1 VKFAAIG
8 DVGLTLNALDPTINL
23 PAKDSVK
30 LRVAG
35 EATAAGS
42 ATVRFTGEF
51 QQKTDAVELPV
62 KVNSGYMRETTVTFG
77 TFAGQTAFKASLP
90 SYLTSKGGKEVNPQ
104 EVKALLTLAGSPF
117 IKMSRAIQYLLH
129 YPYGCVEQ
137 TSSGVLALASLRG
150 LVQNGLV
157 SGVSLEEVDKY
168 LAKGVSRL
176 LNMQVSGGGF
186 PYWPGQLEPHPWGSV
201 YATAALLQAKAQG
214 LPVAASAL
222 GDAVNYLRNVLYQE
236 RRSPSFEGF
245 VIYLLAL
252 NKNLDKS
259 AYNKV
264 ANDYPRFPREAKL
277 LTLLAARQANL
288 KPVKDLAAM
297 LKPLLEG
304 RPEADLAPDE
314 FMAIYRAPALALLA
328 GEAIMPE
335 SPLTGKAAAA
345 LMGGLDQQGI
355 WTSTSD
361 TGWALLAL
369 GQHFKKAKF
378 GGAAGKIK
386 VSQPGGSTY
395 ELTLDPQRSQTLT
408 LDAADLLKNPS
419 VKISGEPGRTWLYQ
433 LTLTYPRLDL
443 APTGAAHGF
452 KVSRTIANTDGSQ
465 EIRVGDVVKVTV
477 QLEPTARTTRY
488 VVIDDPL
495 PAGLVAVNPVFK
507 TEGPAPEEED
517 RFDYFSPEG
526 LMRFRPSHL
535 EMREDRVLAF
545 RDWVYQGPQVF
556 EYYARAVCEGTFV
569 APATK
574 VSAMY
579 SPLVY
584 GCTPKGQITIKGRP

>member
-1 VKFAAIG
+1 
-8 DVGLTLNALDPTINL
+8 
-23 PAKDSVK
+23 
-30 LRVAG
+30 
-35 EATAAGS
+35 
-42 ATVRFTGEF
+42 
-51 QQKTDAVELPV
+51 
-62 KVNSGYMRETTVTFG
+62 
-77 TFAGQTAFKASLP
+77 
-90 SYLTSKGGKEVNPQ
+90 
-104 EVKALLTLAGSPF
+104 
-117 IKMSRAIQYLLH
+117 
-129 YPYGCVEQ
+129 
-137 TSSGVLALASLRG
+137 
-150 LVQNGLV
+150 
-157 SGVSLEEVDKY
+157 
-168 LAKGVSRL
+168 
-176 LNMQVSGGGF
+176 
-186 PYWPGQLEPHPWGSV
+186 
-201 YATAALLQAKAQG
+201 
-214 LPVAASAL
+214 
-222 GDAVNYLRNVLYQE
+222 
-236 RRSPSFEGF
+236 
-245 VIYLLAL
+245 
-252 NKNLDKS
+252 
-259 AYNKV
+259 
-264 ANDYPRFPREAKL
+264 
-277 LTLLAARQANL
+277 
-288 KPVKDLAAM
+288 M

-314 FMAIYRAPALALLA
+314 FLALYRAPALALLA
-328 GEAIMPE
+328 AEAIMPDN
-335 SPLTGKAAAA
+335 PLTGKAAAA
-345 LMGGLDQQGI
+345 LVGGLDQQGI

-378 GGAAGKIK
+378 GGAPGKIK
-386 VSQPGGSTY
+386 VSQPGGATY

-408 LDAADLLKNPS
+408 LDAGELLKNPS
-419 VKISGEPGRTWLYQ
+419 VKINAEAGRTWLYQ

-507 TEGPAPEEED
+507 TEGPAPDEED
-517 RFDYFSPEG
+517 QFDYFSPEG

-535 EMREDRVLAF
+535 EMREERVLAF
-545 RDWVYQGPQVF
+545 RDWVYHGPQVF